1 MDHASTGA
9 TDESSRW
16 QPDGYLE
23 WVRAGMPNYDRLQ
36 QELVGATRR
45 LSPRRILDLGSGTGE
60 TARHV
65 LDAHPQARLTGVD
78 ASDEMLVAARAALAG
93 RPADFHVARLEAPL
107 PAGPFDLVTSALA
120 IHHLPAKEKQGLYAR
135 IAAVLAPGGRFV
147 LGDVVIPDD
156 PADAEIE
163 LSEYDSPSPIPDQL
177 DWLHDAGLQP
187 HLCWSERDLVVIAA
201 DRPS

>member
-1 MDHASTGA
+1 VTGA

-45 LSPRRILDLGSGTGE
+45 LAPRRVLDLGTGTGE

-65 LDAHPQARLTGVD
+65 MDAHPHAHLTGID
-78 ASDEMLVAARAALAG
+78 ASEEMLAAARTALEG
-93 RPADFHVARLEAPL
+93 RPASFHVARLEAPL
-107 PAGPFDLVTSALA
+107 PAAGPFDLITSALT
-120 IHHLPAKEKQGLYAR
+120 IHHLPAQQKQKLYSR
-135 IAAVLAPGGRFV
+135 VAAALVPGGRFV
-147 LGDVVIPDD
+147 LADVVVPDD
-156 PADAEIE
+156 PADVEIE
-163 LSEYDSPSPIPDQL
+163 LSEYDRPSPIPDQL

-187 HLCWSERDLVVIAA
+187 HLCWSEKDLAVIAA
-201 DRPS
+201 DRPG